1 MGFFNI
7 CCLKITAP
15 TLVLQ
20 FQSLALLPN
29 APYNLSMEK
38 KILRTQLY
46 TLFILTTLNL
56 IYFYYRDNLPDN
68 YYEITY
74 QNHSINSFTY
84 YLFTLLANFG
94 YWCGIWVTV
103 SFVVF
108 ALLHTFVLNKK
119 KDFKNQ
125 IVIAAL
131 LPLTLFICYLFIP
144 VTLGEGLF
152 FLLKENLSFLSIVGS
167 IFIFSASFFYLVSE
181 KKFFKTCK
189 FVWKQLC
196 AFGSMIRDVN
206 YSRLSE
212 LFCSIK
218 FEGLKDQLIT
228 IVTRLRGQPASA
240 GSVTAPKPNKL
251 KITESPKIQEV
262 QRSLTPEAVS
272 EVPVDELLIV
282 EEEDTEE
289 DSEDEEIA
297 DELEEEFNDSQDVEI
312 ESSEDEF
319 EEVDSPFAAKIPKV
333 EDRFFESEE
342 LISCI
347 APKNQTN
354 TIHDP
359 EDTYFETIA
368 RAIEDKLKEFN
379 ISAQII
385 NVLKGPVVDTFE
397 LELGAGVKVA
407 GVINRTDDL
416 SLALKGA
423 PIRMVYPM
431 KGKTT
436 IGIEVPRN
444 PRDLIYLD
452 EVLMSPTF
460 KTSGYR
466 LPIAMGKDAYGD
478 AAFIDLASTPHFLV
492 AGTTGSGKSVFVNT
506 LLVSL
511 IIKLSPKK
519 LRLILIDPKQLELAL
534 YQRLP
539 HLVMPVVTDPQIASI
554 SLMWAIEEMERRY
567 SLLKDFGVKNIEG
580 FNKKVKISGTDLTCK
595 INKYYPDADIQ
606 EFEMPYIVIVV
617 DEFADLKLS
626 KSGPAIET
634 SISRLAAKARASG
647 IHIVLATQRPS
658 TDVITGVIKANFPT
672 RVAFRVTTNMDS
684 RVILDTMGAEKLL
697 GKGDMLY
704 KQGIET
710 LRMHSAYVDE
720 DEIEHLV
727 DKLATLPAQYDTG
740 AMEFVQNNGA
750 ADDDVE
756 GITTDGEGG
765 GLKDEKY
772 DDAVRCVAMHRVA
785 SASFLQRRL
794 GVGYNR
800 AANLIEEMERHGVVG
815 PPQGSK
821 PRKVLVPAPTDE

>member
-1 MGFFNI
+1 
-7 CCLKITAP
+7 
-15 TLVLQ
+15 
-20 FQSLALLPN
+20 
-29 APYNLSMEK
+29 MEK
-38 KILRTQLY
+38 KILKTQLY

-56 IYFYYRDNLPDN
+56 IYFYYRENLPDHF
-68 YYEITY
+68 YEITS
-74 QNHSINSFTY
+74 QNNSINFFTY
-84 YLFTLLANFG
+84 YSFSFLANFG
-94 YWCGIWVTV
+94 YWCGIWITLT
-103 SFVVF
+103 FVVF
-108 ALLHTFVLNKK
+108 ALLNTFVLTKK

-131 LPLTLFICYLFIP
+131 LPLTLFLSYILIP
-144 VTLGEGLF
+144 EAIGEGLF
-152 FLLKENLSFLSIVGS
+152 FLVKENFSFLNVVFSILIFGS
-167 IFIFSASFFYLVSE
+167 SFYYLISE
-181 KKFFKTCK
+181 KHFFKTCR
-189 FVWKQLC
+189 FVWKQVL
-196 AFGSMIRDVN
+196 ALFMTLKNAD
-206 YSRLSE
+206 YS
-212 LFCSIK
+212 SIK
-218 FEGLKDQLIT
+218 SFDFKKYKLVLKSNFEQLLLKL
-228 IVTRLRGQPASA
+228 
-240 GSVTAPKPNKL
+240 
-251 KITESPKIQEV
+251 SPKLEPVTQG
-262 QRSLTPEAVS
+262 LTKFKISETPKVNDVKPIPMPVS
-272 EVPVDELLIV
+272 ENIDEQNEFAESIDEVDVDELMQDFA
-282 EEEDTEE
+282 END
-289 DSEDEEIA
+289 
-297 DELEEEFNDSQDVEI
+297 FNDSEI
-312 ESSEDEF
+312 DQYDDDSDEF
-319 EEVDSPFAAKIPKV
+319 EEVESPFSEVKIKT
-333 EDRFFESEE
+333 EDKFFDSEE
-342 LISCI
+342 LINCI

-354 TIHDP
+354 HFHDP
-359 EDTYFETIA
+359 DDKYFETIA
-368 RAIEDKLKEFN
+368 RAIEEKLKEFN
-379 ISAQII
+379 ITAHII

-452 EVLMSPTF
+452 EVLSAPAF
-460 KTSGYR
+460 KNSSYR

-519 LRLILIDPKQLELAL
+519 LRLIMIDPKQLELAL
-534 YQRLP
+534 YQKLP
-539 HLVMPVVTDPQIASI
+539 HLIMPVVTDPQIASI

-567 SLLKDFGVKNIEG
+567 SLLKDLGVKNIEG
-580 FNKKVKISGTDLTCK
+580 FNKKIKTVGPELTCK
-595 INKYYPDADIQ
+595 INKYYPDADAVD
-606 EFEMPYIVIVV
+606 FEMPYIVIVV

-710 LRMHSAYVDE
+710 LRMHSAFVDE
-720 DEIEHLV
+720 DEIEKLV
-727 DKLATLPAQYDTG
+727 DKLATLPIQYDAG

-750 ADDDVE
+750 ADDDVD

-765 GLKDEKY
+765 GLKDDKY
-772 DDAVRCVAMHRVA
+772 EDAVKCVASHRVA

-815 PPQGSK
+815 PAQGSK
-821 PRKVLVPAPTDE
+821 PRKVLVPPPSDSTP